1 MPITMSATPKAKMA
15 SPFAQFF
22 KQDARHFQIVYL
34 SIFLIYGIFW
44 LDWAGQHFEGLYRY
58 GLIIGVCLLAQAIG
72 IRLTTKDFRGLK
84 SALIT
89 ALGLCLLCKANSS
102 WTLILAASTA
112 IGGKYLIRFKGKHVF
127 NPANMGII
135 MAILISGAIN
145 LWTTGRFLPDAWV
158 SPGQWGSDV
167 IMLFVLGALG
177 SIVLLRVGR
186 LDTSLAFIGTFAL
199 LVILRNMVY
208 LGETDWRIPFHTLT
222 NGSLLLFTFFMITD
236 PVTTPNAKWARI
248 GWAVAIAVISFAL
261 TIDAFHLNVRV
272 HAAPI
277 YTLFAL
283 APITALL
290 DRYFKGK
297 RFSWYEK
304 GSKF

>member
-1 MPITMSATPKAKMA
+1 MSSTTQAKSA
-15 SPFAQFF
+15 SPFLQFF

-44 LDWAGQHFEGLYRY
+44 LGWAGQHFESVTQYL
-58 GLIIGVCLLAQAIG
+58 LIIGVCLIAQAIG
-72 IRLTTKDFRGLK
+72 IHFTTKDFRGLK

-102 WTLILAASTA
+102 WTLVLAAATA
-112 IGGKYLIRFKGKHVF
+112 IGGKYLIRYKGKHVF

-135 MAILISGAIN
+135 MAIIISGLVN
-145 LWTTGRFLPDAWV
+145 FSQYDRFVPDAWV

-167 IMLFVLGALG
+167 IMLFVLGAMG

-186 LDTSLAFIGTFAL
+186 LDTSLAFIGTFAS
-199 LVILRNMVY
+199 LVILRDMVY

-248 GWAVAIAVISFAL
+248 AWAVAIAVISFGL
-261 TIDAFHLNVRV
+261 TIDAFSLDVRV

-297 RFSWYEK
+297 RFSWY
-304 GSKF
+304 G